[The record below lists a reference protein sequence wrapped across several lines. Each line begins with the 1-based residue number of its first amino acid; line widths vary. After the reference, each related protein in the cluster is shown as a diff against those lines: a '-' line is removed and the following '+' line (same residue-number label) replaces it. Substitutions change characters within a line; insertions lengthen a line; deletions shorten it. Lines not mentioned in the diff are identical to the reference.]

1 MKLENEFVVPV
12 PRDQAWDVLMDVERI
27 APCMP
32 GATFDGFE
40 GDSFKGRVKVKLGPI
55 TVTYGGVARFVERD
69 KEAGRAVIDASGKEA
84 RGSGTAN
91 ATIETVLLDQ
101 GDSTL
106 VKVVTDLNITGKPAQ
121 FGRGVMVEVGTKI
134 LGQFAECL
142 AGQLGSGTPEE
153 PAAVVE
159 PGAEPAAVVEPSAE
173 PAAAAEPAEETGEEP
188 AEGAEPTD
196 NVVDLSEAQR
206 SRAAQPAAPAPRPTA
221 DAIDLLDTAAVP
233 VLKRVLPVVGGLL
246 GLWLLWRL
254 LRRLARD

>member
-101 GDSTL
+101 GDTTL

-142 AGQLGSGTPEE
+142 AGQLGSGASEE
-153 PAAVVE
+153 PAAVI
-159 PGAEPAAVVEPSAE
+159 A
-173 PAAAAEPAEETGEEP
+173 AAAAESADVPADVPADEP
-188 AEGAEPTD
+188 AAGAEPTD
-196 NVVDLSEAQR
+196 NVVNLSQAQR

-221 DAIDLLDTAAVP
+221 DAIDLLDTAGVP
-233 VLKRVLPVVGGLL
+233 VLKRVLPVVAGLL
-246 GLWLLWRL
+246 GLWLLLRL

>member
-1 MKLENEFVVPV
+1 MKLENEFIVPV

-55 TVTYGGVARFVERD
+55 TVTYAGVARFVERD

-142 AGQLGSGTPEE
+142 AGQLGSGAPE
-153 PAAVVE
+153 
-159 PGAEPAAVVEPSAE
+159 EPAAVVEPSAE
-173 PAAAAEPAEETGEEP
+173 PAAAAPPSAEPAAGPAEEET
-188 AEGAEPTD
+188 GAEPTD